1 MSGGSMYS
9 IFPRLESL
17 GVKRKRRRKEEE
29 KVQLPSLASF
39 KPNQNEGIGMQT
51 SDEEAHPPLPPPSS

>member
-17 GVKRKRRRKEEE
+17 GGRRKRRMKEEDKEEE
-29 KVQLPSLASF
+29 
-39 KPNQNEGIGMQT
+39 EGGKR
-51 SDEEAHPPLPPPSS
+51 